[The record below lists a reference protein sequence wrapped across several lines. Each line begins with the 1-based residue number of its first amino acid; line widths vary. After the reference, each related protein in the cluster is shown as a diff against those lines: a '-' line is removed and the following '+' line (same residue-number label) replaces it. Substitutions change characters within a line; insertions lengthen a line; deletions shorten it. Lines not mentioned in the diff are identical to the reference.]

1 MDAPYLSWTSRSPS
15 SAGWPVFRS
24 SPNPVAQWQLR
35 SYEVSRSV
43 LLLRANQTNQTN
55 ALKTRV
61 DLMSRGVRLL
71 RLPDSFEDLTISSV
85 PDAKA
90 AADPEIAEAMLGG
103 YQVYGLDSSGTPT
116 G

>member
-1 MDAPYLSWTSRSPS
+1 MPVLDFPFTVERRV
-15 SAGWPVFRS
+15 AGLQVQPEPGRA
-24 SPNPVAQWQLR
+24 VAALVVRGIAQCPANHANH
-35 SYEVSRSV
+35 
-43 LLLRANQTNQTN
+43 ANQTNQTN

-61 DLMSRGVRLL
+61 DLIFRGVCLL
-71 RLPDSFEDLTISSV
+71 RLPNSFEDLTISSV

>member
-1 MDAPYLSWTSRSPS
+1 
-15 SAGWPVFRS
+15 
-24 SPNPVAQWQLR
+24 
-35 SYEVSRSV
+35 
-43 LLLRANQTNQTN
+43 
-55 ALKTRV
+55 
-61 DLMSRGVRLL
+61 MSCGVRLL
-71 RLPDSFEDLTISSV
+71 RLPNSFEDLTISSV